1 MPAAKKK
8 TVDEMVDDI
17 LADVPYNATNTV
29 TLPSGGVATIRPIT
43 FEEEKQILSL
53 SKKGV
58 DPSLVLLDNCVEDI
72 DKSDILLVDKI
83 YLLFKLRELSFGSV
97 YKFVVGCPSCHQ
109 ENRIAVDLNAMPV
122 VSMDDLGREVD
133 IDLPMCKKPA
143 VVKLASVNDE
153 KYISD
158 TELLMDN
165 LWRFVA
171 SINGVDNDMV
181 IQKVI
186 KKLPA
191 GDINTMISTIMC
203 EGYGLTT
210 EIRVQCSN
218 CGHESVMELPLNK
231 NFFSAS

>member
-17 LADVPYNATNTV
+17 LADVPYNAQNTV
-29 TLPSGGVATIRPIT
+29 TLPSGGVATLRPIT

-58 DPSLVLLDNCVEDI
+58 DPSQVLLENCVSDI

-109 ENRIAVDLNAMPV
+109 ENRISVDLNDMPV
-122 VSMDDLGREVD
+122 VSLEDMGREVE
-133 IDLPMCKKPA
+133 IQLPMCKKPA
-143 VVKLASVNDE
+143 KVKLASMSDE
-153 KYISD
+153 VYMSD
-158 TELLMDN
+158 PELLMDN
-165 LWRFVA
+165 LWRFII
-171 SINGVDNDMV
+171 SINDVENDMV
-181 IQKVI
+181 IQKAI

-191 GDINTMISTIMC
+191 GDINTIMSTVMC

-210 EIRVQCSN
+210 EIRVLCSH
-218 CGHESVMELPLNK
+218 CGHDSVMELPLNK

>member
-17 LADVPYNATNTV
+17 LADVPYNAQNTV
-29 TLPSGGVATIRPIT
+29 TLPSGGVATLRPIT

-58 DPSLVLLDNCVEDI
+58 DPSQVLIENCVSDI

-83 YLLFKLRELSFGSV
+83 YILFKLRELSFGSV

-109 ENRIAVDLNAMPV
+109 ENRISVDLNDMPV
-122 VSMDDLGREVD
+122 VSLEDMGREVE
-133 IDLPMCKKPA
+133 IQLPMCKKPA
-143 VVKLASVNDE
+143 KVKLASMSDE
-153 KYISD
+153 VYMSD
-158 TELLMDN
+158 PELLMDN
-165 LWRFVA
+165 LWRFII
-171 SINGVDNDMV
+171 SINDVENDMV
-181 IQKVI
+181 IQRVI

-191 GDINTMISTIMC
+191 GDINTIMSTVMC

-210 EIRVQCSN
+210 EIRVLCSH
-218 CGHESVMELPLNK
+218 CGHDSVMELPLNK

>member
-1 MPAAKKK
+1 MAEQNNK
-8 TVDEMVDDI
+8 TVDEMVEDI
-17 LADVPYNATNTV
+17 LADIPYNSKNIV
-29 TLPSGGVATIRPIT
+29 TLPSGSQATLRPIT

-53 SKKGV
+53 AKKGV
-58 DPSLVLLDNCVEDI
+58 DPSMVLIDSCVSDI

-97 YKFVVGCPSCHQ
+97 YKFVVGCPACKQ
-109 ENRIAVDLNAMPV
+109 ENRISIDLNDMPV
-122 VSMDDLGREVD
+122 VSMEDMGREVE
-133 IDLPMCKKPA
+133 IELPMCKKPA
-143 VVKLASVNDE
+143 VVKLASMSDE

-158 TELLMDN
+158 TEILMDN
-165 LWRFVA
+165 LWRFIS
-171 SINGVDNDMV
+171 SINGIENDMV

-191 GDINTMISTIMC
+191 GDINRMISTVMC

-210 EIRVQCSN
+210 EIRVLCSH
-218 CGHESVMELPLNK
+218 CGDDSVMELPLNK

>member
-17 LADVPYNATNTV
+17 LADVPYNAQNTV
-29 TLPSGGVATIRPIT
+29 TLPSGGVATLRPIT

-109 ENRIAVDLNAMPV
+109 ENRISVDLNDMPV
-122 VSMDDLGREVD
+122 VSLEDMGREVE
-133 IDLPMCKKPA
+133 IQLPMCKKPA
-143 VVKLASVNDE
+143 KVKLASMSDE
-153 KYISD
+153 VYMSD
-158 TELLMDN
+158 PELLMDN
-165 LWRFVA
+165 LWRFII
-171 SINGVDNDMV
+171 SINDVENDMV
-181 IQKVI
+181 IQKAI

-191 GDINTMISTIMC
+191 GDINTIMSTVMC

-210 EIRVQCSN
+210 EIRVLCSH
-218 CGHESVMELPLNK
+218 CGHDSVMELPLNK

>member
-17 LADVPYNATNTV
+17 LADVPYNAQNTV
-29 TLPSGGVATIRPIT
+29 TLPSGGVATLRPIT

-53 SKKGV
+53 SNKGV
-58 DPSLVLLDNCVEDI
+58 DPSMVLLDACVSDI

-97 YKFVVGCPSCHQ
+97 YKFIVGCPSCHA
-109 ENRIAVDLNAMPV
+109 ENNISVDLNDMPV
-122 VSMDDLGREVD
+122 VSMEDMGREVE

-143 VVKLASVNDE
+143 VVKLASVSDE
-153 KYISD
+153 AYISNPE
-158 TELLMDN
+158 TLMDN
-165 LWRFVA
+165 IWRFIK

-181 IQKVI
+181 IQKVL

-191 GDINTMISTIMC
+191 GDINKIMSTLMC

-210 EIRVQCSN
+210 EIRVLCSN
-218 CGHESVMELPLNK
+218 CGHDSVMELPLNK

>member
-17 LADVPYNATNTV
+17 LADVPYNAQNTV
-29 TLPSGGVATIRPIT
+29 TLPSGGVATLRPIT

-58 DPSLVLLDNCVEDI
+58 DPSQVLLENCVSDI

-109 ENRIAVDLNAMPV
+109 ENRISVDLNDMPV
-122 VSMDDLGREVD
+122 VSLEDMGREVD
-133 IDLPMCKKPA
+133 IQLPMCKKPA
-143 VVKLASVNDE
+143 KVKLASMSDE
-153 KYISD
+153 VYMSD
-158 TELLMDN
+158 PELLMDN
-165 LWRFVA
+165 LWRYII
-171 SINGVDNDMV
+171 SINDVENDMV
-181 IQKVI
+181 IQKAI

-191 GDINTMISTIMC
+191 GDINTIMSTVMC

-210 EIRVQCSN
+210 EIRVLCSH
-218 CGHESVMELPLNK
+218 CGHDSVMELPLNK